1 MMADGVVRS
10 IVSLLCFHL
19 FTKLQGSVWVRPF
32 SKAINPAVVD
42 ERKQQ
47 NSNMGM
53 VFGKTGV
60 AEPAY
65 KVLATVNSS
74 GTTTTLPYEIRQ
86 YGQRFVAETEYTTGP
101 GSKDSTSSP
110 FRLLA
115 RYIGVFGEA
124 ENEGGTKMSMTAP
137 VSMKEESS
145 GQGGGT
151 KIAMTAPVSM
161 KEQRPATTATATATR
176 RSCNSFSRTIT
187 RASKTFPFPPT
198 RPSTFEPSRARR
210 GPSTALRGPWTRTAP
225 AHWPCSSERSC
236 EESVWATSRRRAQ
249 QRRPSVTT
257 TCWSTTSTG
266 ATIRPL
272 RCPCF
277 GGTRF
282 GWNWMRRRSS
292 IW

>member
-1 MMADGVVRS
+1 
-10 IVSLLCFHL
+10 
-19 FTKLQGSVWVRPF
+19 VWVRPF
-32 SKAINPAVVD
+32 SKPINPPVD

-65 KVLATVNSS
+65 KVLATVNNSS

-124 ENEGGTKMSMTAP
+124 ANEGGTKMSMTAP

-145 GQGGGT
+145 GQGGGGGGT
-151 KIAMTAPVSM
+151 KIAMAAPVSM
-161 KEQRPATTATATATR
+161 KEQTSNDGSNNKKVMQFFLPDNFTCLEDIPVPTNPAVHIRAVPGATGAVHRFAGSMDADRSRALALQLGAQLRQEFAGDESSSAGAAATATISDDYVLEHYEYWGYNPPFTLPMFR
-176 RSCNSFSRTIT
+176 RNEIWLELDE
-187 RASKTFPFPPT
+187 AAVEYLVKKNGGQQ
-198 RPSTFEPSRARR
+198 PSDS
-210 GPSTALRGPWTRTAP
+210 SAL
-225 AHWPCSSERSC
+225 
-236 EESVWATSRRRAQ
+236 
-249 QRRPSVTT
+249 
-257 TCWSTTSTG
+257 
-266 ATIRPL
+266 
-272 RCPCF
+272 
-277 GGTRF
+277 
-282 GWNWMRRRSS
+282 N
-292 IW
+292 